1 MRINF
6 ACRVLIVRLTAFV
19 LLALCLTQLPARA
32 QGAQAQTQPTRQ
44 VTIIQDMAPVGLTF
58 GQTLRYTWANL
69 SDPDPRKREFEPSSI
84 RVRLLAADGSV
95 IAQKEAA
102 AVAVGQSQSFDFNRD
117 QINVPDSQGTG
128 RMQARLEATVSGL
141 TWSWIVRI
149 TPRVIETFEVAVE
162 VIDNSS
168 GRTTVIKGGGVNGI
182 VLNDSPGKEVANPKT
197 YQIISAGRD
206 RIYGIIP
213 GQSLLVHARNITDP
227 QSHEEAEPV
236 NVQVKAYDKDGNVI
250 AESNAV
256 QIPPLQFR
264 TIRFKYEDLRTASE
278 PDTGRKQVRM
288 RMFGLIDRTQL
299 SAAAQPILPPG
310 KDLVISDL
318 VSFEIV
324 DDNTGGTVVLGGHQ
338 CLVFF
343 LGGMPGN

>member
-6 ACRVLIVRLTAFV
+6 ARRARITRLTALV
-19 LLALCLTQLPARA
+19 LLALCLMQLPARA

-44 VTIIQDMAPVGLTF
+44 VTVIQDMAPVGLTF

-117 QINVPDSQGTG
+117 QINVPDSHGTG
-128 RMQARLEATVSGL
+128 RLQARLEATVSGL

-149 TPRVIETFEVAVE
+149 TLRVIETFDVAVE
-162 VIDNSS
+162 IIDNSS
-168 GRTTVIKGGGVNGI
+168 GRTTVIKGGGVNGV
-182 VLNDSPGKEVANPKT
+182 VLDDSPDKEWVNPNKF
-197 YQIISAGRD
+197 QIISAGRD

-227 QSHEEAEPV
+227 QSSEQAEPV
-236 NVQVKAYDKDGNVI
+236 NVHVKAYDRDGNVI
-250 AESNAV
+250 AESDDV
-256 QIPPLQFR
+256 QIPPRQFR
-264 TIRFKYEDLRTASE
+264 TIRFNYGDLRTASE

-299 SAAAQPILPPG
+299 SPAAQPILPPG

-324 DDNTGGTVVLGGHQ
+324 DDNTGRTVVLTGQQ

-343 LGGMPGN
+343 LGGMPSN

>member
-1 MRINF
+1 
-6 ACRVLIVRLTAFV
+6 
-19 LLALCLTQLPARA
+19 
-32 QGAQAQTQPTRQ
+32 
-44 VTIIQDMAPVGLTF
+44 MAPVGLTF

-95 IAQKEAA
+95 IAQEEAA

-149 TPRVIETFEVAVE
+149 TPRVIETFDVAVE
-162 VIDNSS
+162 IIDNSS
-168 GRTTVIKGGGVNGI
+168 GRTTVIKGGGVNV
-182 VLNDSPGKEVANPKT
+182 VLDDSPDREWVNPNT
-197 YQIISAGRD
+197 FQIISAGRD

-213 GQSLLVHARNITDP
+213 GQSLLVHALNITDP
-227 QSHEEAEPV
+227 LSREQAEPV
-236 NVQVKAYDKDGNVI
+236 SVQVKSYDKDGGVI
-250 AESNAV
+250 AESDTV
-256 QIPPLQFR
+256 QIPPRQFR

-278 PDTGRKQVRM
+278 PATGRKQVRI
-288 RMFGLIDRTQL
+288 RMFGLIDKTQL
-299 SAAAQPILPPG
+299 SAAAQTILPPG
-310 KDLVISDL
+310 NDLVISDL

-324 DDNTGGTVVLGGHQ
+324 DDNTGGTVVLSGHQ